1 MVIDDRSGQNN
12 KSQTPPT
19 GIRSEPDLMC
29 ILRDGRLSLRLI
41 AFVVCLVTLA
51 TARADEPKERELW
64 HLELR
69 NVGGGADYAR
79 PYSPICFSPDGKRLA
94 VSLANRKSVWERH
107 GNDENTVVCKDVPE
121 GSGIGIWDVE
131 SLAFLKWIEAGAPKV
146 IRFTPDGKSIAA
158 LDDSHLLQWNT
169 ESGEQ
174 SKTELLEDA
183 SWSNK
188 LKSGFCWGPNGSV
201 VVIQTKALSHYSS
214 AGELQSEFSI
224 DKVIDLVSLESAADR
239 QHVVA
244 DCYHW
249 NLTTGKKAT
258 ISPKGFCHSVFRPGT
273 TEVWGRSDRSYG
285 AIAMWNPSTGK
296 VAFPFREGLNRK
308 FSADNGTVQWRIEG
322 LAVSPN
328 GKVLASIGSDSC
340 IHLWNAANGSRI
352 ATLEAAKG
360 PRKGKNDDGVG
371 RPTLKMVKFSP
382 DGRWLLA
389 CSVESVSIFK
399 IDRLRPH
406 IKPRV
411 IHRVTQYFAGNEL
424 FEEIVTDRPGAKTL
438 VGSML
443 HTEEQKPGTR
453 VAALRPDSD
462 EVWYDAVI
470 LARVLSYG
478 GKKGIYYNVHYEGYS
493 RDDDKRVPEWR
504 IRPKLAP
511 HLKVGNMK

>member
-1 MVIDDRSGQNN
+1 
-12 KSQTPPT
+12 
-19 GIRSEPDLMC
+19 MC
-29 ILRDGRLSLRLI
+29 ISRDGRFGFGLI
-41 AFVVCLVTLA
+41 VLVVCFSNLE
-51 TARADEPKERELW
+51 TARSDEPKERELW

-79 PYSPICFSPDGKRLA
+79 PYSPVCFSPDGKRVA

-107 GNDENTVVCKDVPE
+107 GSDEKSVVCKDVPE

-131 SLAFLKWIEAGAPKV
+131 RLAFLQWIEAGVHKV

-158 LDDSHLLQWNT
+158 LDDSHLLQWNI
-169 ESGEQ
+169 ESGEE
-174 SKTELLEDA
+174 SKTELLEGA

-201 VVIQTKALSHYSS
+201 VTVQTKALAHYSS
-214 AGELQSEFSI
+214 AGELQSEFPI
-224 DKVIDLVSLESAADR
+224 DKVIDLVTLESGAHR

-244 DCYHW
+244 DCYFW
-249 NLTTGKKAT
+249 DLATGKKAT
-258 ISPKGFCHSVFRPGT
+258 ISPSGFCHSVIRPGT

-285 AIAMWNPSTGK
+285 AIAMWNPLTGK
-296 VAFPFREGLNRK
+296 IAYPFKEGLNRK
-308 FSADNGTVQWRIEG
+308 FSAENGTVQWRLENVG
-322 LAVSPN
+322 VSPN
-328 GKVLASIGSDSC
+328 GKVLASVGSDGC
-340 IHLWNAANGSRI
+340 IHLWDIAGGSRI

-360 PRKGKNDDGVG
+360 PRKGKDEDGVG

-399 IDRLRPH
+399 IDRLKQH
-406 IKPRV
+406 IKPGS
-411 IHRVTQYFAGNEL
+411 IFQLTQYFAGNEL
-424 FEEIVTDRPGAKTL
+424 VEEIVTNPPGAKTI
-438 VGSML
+438 VGSIL

-470 LARVLSYG
+470 LATVPSYG
-478 GKKGIYYNVHYEGYS
+478 GKPGIYYNVHYEGYS
-493 RDDDKRVPEWR
+493 RDEDKRVPEWR

-511 HLKVGNMK
+511 HLKVRNMK